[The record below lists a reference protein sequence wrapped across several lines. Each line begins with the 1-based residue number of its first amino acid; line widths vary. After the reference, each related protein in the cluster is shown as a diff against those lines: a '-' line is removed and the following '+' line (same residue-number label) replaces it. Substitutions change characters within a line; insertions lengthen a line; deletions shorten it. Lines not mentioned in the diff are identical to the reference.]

1 MTNQLN
7 DLDEACMNQN
17 HRERISALMD
27 DVELTSAELD
37 ALLADSA
44 SAPVWGRYH
53 LIRDAVQNELSS
65 ETYLDISSQVALAI
79 DKEPAILAPRQIKK
93 RSPWQSAVG
102 FAMAASVFAVALLG
116 WQQIQSPA
124 TNDAVNATA
133 PSFASQPVNLN
144 ETQVAPIHRVVSTPS
159 QDDERARLEELL
171 INHSE
176 AVSANGI
183 NVMMPYTRV
192 VSARLELPIVE
203 DSTEKRSEQDK
214 DTKKDPLQAETT
226 QGDQE

>member
-1 MTNQLN
+1 
-7 DLDEACMNQN
+7 MNQN

-37 ALLADSA
+37 ALLSDSESA
-44 SAPVWGRYH
+44 SVWGRYH

-65 ETYLDISSQVALAI
+65 DTYLDISSQVALAI
-79 DKEPAILAPRQIKK
+79 DHEPAILAPRQIKK

-124 TNDAVNATA
+124 TNDAVLNAAA
-133 PSFASQPVNLN
+133 PTFASQQPNAN

-159 QDDERARLEELL
+159 QDDERARLEEML

-192 VSARLELPIVE
+192 VSARLELPVTENAVE
-203 DSTEKRSEQDK
+203 NAIEKRSERDK
-214 DTKKDPLQAETT
+214 ERTEEPLQAETT